1 MTLEE
6 EIGEQPEVAARLL
19 RDAGPEVRRVA
30 ARIRRARCRYVVIAA
45 RGTSDNA
52 GVYAQYVLGARNGLP
67 VALAAPSLSSVYA
80 APVRF
85 DGAAVIG
92 ISQSGA
98 SPDVVS
104 VIDAARSQGRPTI
117 AITESPDSPL
127 ARAAELVIHL
137 RAGEEHAVAATKT
150 YTAELL
156 AIAMLSMALEG
167 LDPSSDSRLLAVP
180 DAIGTALRAA
190 DQAAEAAAALAD
202 VDRAFVIGRGF
213 GFATARELSL
223 KLKEVAGV
231 FAEAYSAAD
240 LVHGPLTLVGE
251 EVLVVAVVPAGRTA
265 DGLRTLLLRL
275 GDETRARRLV
285 LSDRADLRALGD
297 RSIDL
302 PGGLEE
308 WLAPIPDIVP
318 GQLFAV
324 ALARAAGRDPERPP
338 LIRKVTRTR

>member
-1 MTLEE
+1 MTLDA
-6 EIGEQPEVAARLL
+6 EIREQPEVAARLL
-19 RDAGPEVRRVA
+19 REAGAEIRRVA
-30 ARIRRARCRYVVIAA
+30 MRIRRAGCRYVVIAA

-67 VALAAPSLSSVYA
+67 VALAAPSLSSVYD
-80 APVRF
+80 APIRF
-85 DGAAVIG
+85 EGAAVIG

-104 VIDAARSQGRPTI
+104 VLEAARSQGRPTV
-117 AITESPDSPL
+117 AITASPDSPL
-127 ARAAELVIHL
+127 ARAAELGIHL
-137 RAGEEHAVAATKT
+137 RSGEEHAVAATKT

-156 AIAMLSMALEG
+156 AIAMLSVALEG
-167 LDPSSDSRLLAVP
+167 LDPASDPRLLAVP
-180 DAIGTALRAA
+180 DSIATALRAA
-190 DQAAEAAAALAD
+190 DRATEAAEALAD
-202 VDRAFVIGRGF
+202 TDRAFVVGRGF

-240 LVHGPLTLVGE
+240 LMHGPLTLVGE
-251 EVLVVAVVPAGRTA
+251 GVLVVAIVPEGRPA
-265 DGLRTLLLRL
+265 EALGSLLRRIGEQTDAPL
-275 GDETRARRLV
+275 LV
-285 LSDRADLRALGD
+285 LSDRPDMRALGD
-297 RSIDL
+297 HSIDL
-302 PGGLEE
+302 PGGLDE

-318 GQLFAV
+318 GQLFAL